1 MLKLLII
8 DDESII
14 REGLR
19 SIIPWANYG
28 YKVCDVG
35 IDGPDGLNK
44 VRSHRP
50 DLVLLD
56 IQMPGFSGIEL
67 IQQVK
72 KEKFTCKFII
82 LTAYSNFTYAKELMA
97 LGIESYLLKPIDE
110 DELIQIIDRIAID
123 RAEEQKRQDQL
134 ILYDW
139 MNKDK
144 AFRGL
149 LDGNLEYV
157 SENIMKEL
165 HGKNFQVVR
174 ISSEIKQD
182 NYLWILKKVSRN
194 DEQIKLVRKE
204 NYYHLLFVN
213 KEELEVKG
221 FLVDIQKRL
230 SLNGDENAAMLVG
243 SSVNG
248 AEKIV
253 RSYLQTKELVDIHFC
268 FSEENILYYKELEE
282 LNKGNSKP
290 LKSLNKQTLYDYL
303 EFGDES
309 NIKKEILNLEQY
321 YKGTSY
327 SKERVRAEVIAS
339 FIPVFDIITR
349 NYPALEI
356 ISKEILAA
364 NINRQENLRAI
375 CVYIHEELSSISK
388 LLAGYTTIKGNIID
402 EIKNYVNNYYHED
415 ISLKLIAD
423 LFHYNSAYLGKTF
436 KQQTGEF
443 FNVYLH
449 QVRIKNA
456 KKLMKNKRYKI
467 YEISKLV
474 GYSNSDYFYK
484 NFKLYE
490 GISPKE
496 FQMQNNL
503 KRLEG

>member
-44 VRSHRP
+44 VHSHRP

-82 LTAYSNFTYAKELMA
+82 LTAYSNFSYAKELMA

-110 DELIQIIDRIAID
+110 DELVLTLNKMAID
-123 RAEEQKRQDQL
+123 RAEEKKRQDQSDL
-134 ILYDW
+134 FDR

-144 AFRGL
+144 SFRAL

-157 SENIMKEL
+157 SENVMKDL
-165 HGKNFQVVR
+165 HGENFQVTQ
-174 ISSEIKQD
+174 ISS
-182 NYLWILKKVSRN
+182 
-194 DEQIKLVRKE
+194 
-204 NYYHLLFVN
+204 
-213 KEELEVKG
+213 
-221 FLVDIQKRL
+221 
-230 SLNGDENAAMLVG
+230 
-243 SSVNG
+243 
-248 AEKIV
+248 
-253 RSYLQTKELVDIHFC
+253 
-268 FSEENILYYKELEE
+268 
-282 LNKGNSKP
+282 
-290 LKSLNKQTLYDYL
+290 
-303 EFGDES
+303 
-309 NIKKEILNLEQY
+309 
-321 YKGTSY
+321 
-327 SKERVRAEVIAS
+327 
-339 FIPVFDIITR
+339 
-349 NYPALEI
+349 
-356 ISKEILAA
+356 
-364 NINRQENLRAI
+364 
-375 CVYIHEELSSISK
+375 
-388 LLAGYTTIKGNIID
+388 KGNIID
-402 EIKNYVNNYYHED
+402 EIKKYVNNYYHED

-443 FNVYLH
+443 FNAYLH
-449 QVRIKNA
+449 QVRINNA
-456 KKLMKNKRYKI
+456 KKLMENKRYKI
-467 YEISKLV
+467 YEISELV

-484 NFKLYE
+484 NFRLYE

>member
-14 REGLR
+14 REGLK
-19 SIIPWANYG
+19 SIIPWADYG

-67 IQQVK
+67 INQVK
-72 KEKFTCKFII
+72 KEKYTCKFII
-82 LTAYSNFTYAKELMA
+82 LTAHSSFSYAKELLA
-97 LGIESYLLKPIDE
+97 LGIESYLLKPLDE
-110 DELIQIIDRIAID
+110 DELIQIIEKIATDRVD
-123 RAEEQKRQDQL
+123 EQKRQDQL
-134 ILYDW
+134 ALYDR

-144 AFRGL
+144 SYHAL

-157 SENIMKEL
+157 SGNILKEL

-174 ISSEIKQD
+174 ISSDIKQS
-182 NYLWILKKVSRN
+182 NYLWILKKISRN

-204 NYYHLLFVN
+204 NLYHLLFVN
-213 KEELEVKG
+213 KEESEVKG
-221 FLVDIQKRL
+221 FLVETQKRL
-230 SLNGDENAAMLVG
+230 SLNGDGNTALLVG

-248 AEKIV
+248 TEKIV
-253 RSYLQTKELVDIHFC
+253 RSYLQTKELTDVYFC
-268 FSEENILYYKELEE
+268 FSEENILDYKEFGI
-282 LNKGNSKP
+282 LNQNNSKR
-290 LKSLNKQTLYDYL
+290 LKGLNKQMLYDYL
-303 EFGDES
+303 ELSDES

-321 YKGTSY
+321 YKDTRY
-327 SKERVRAEVIAS
+327 SKERVKAEMIES
-339 FIPVFDIITR
+339 FISVLGIITR

-356 ISKEILAA
+356 ISKEALAD
-364 NINRQENLRAI
+364 NINSQDNLQGI

-388 LLAGYTTIKGNIID
+388 LLMGYTTIKGNIIN

-415 ISLKLIAD
+415 ISLKLVAD
-423 LFHYNSAYLGKTF
+423 IFHYNSAYLGKTF

-443 FNVYLH
+443 FNIYLH
-449 QVRIKNA
+449 RVRIKNA
-456 KKLMKNKRYKI
+456 KKLMKNRRYKI

-484 NFKLYE
+484 NFRLYE

-496 FQMQNNL
+496 FQMKNNL